1 VSGLDHLNGLPAAD
15 AERELLACCG
25 SYRWAAT
32 VAAGRPYATADA
44 LHQAAARA
52 WWALGPDDWR
62 QAFAAHPRIGDR
74 ERASTDVQASR
85 EQVAV
90 ADAGSDTLAQ
100 LAEGNRRY
108 EARFARVFLVRASG
122 RTAEEM
128 LALLRTRLA
137 NDPETELRVAA
148 GEQADITRLRLNRLL
163 EPDPA

>member
-1 VSGLDHLNGLPAAD
+1 MSGLDHLNALPADD
-15 AERELLACCG
+15 AESTLLTCCG

-44 LHQAAARA
+44 LHRAAARA

-62 QAFAAHPRIGDR
+62 QAFAAPPRIGDR
-74 ERASTDVQASR
+74 DRAGIDTQASR
-85 EQVAV
+85 EQASVAT
-90 ADAGSDTLAQ
+90 AGSDTLAQ

-108 EARFARVFLVRASG
+108 EARFGRVFLVRASG
-122 RTAEEM
+122 RTPEEM
-128 LALLRTRLA
+128 LALLRTRLG